1 MSSSSVLREVDVMP
15 KAPSSSIVSKCAKV
29 MDVLSV
35 AKTPMQF
42 SEVVEATGFVKSSC
56 HRILAVLISEGLAE
70 YDTAN
75 RTYRTGTRL
84 HQWARSAWRR
94 IDLQKLAG
102 DEMLRLNDV
111 TGLNAALSILDGNSI
126 LYLRTEDHVPI
137 RLAARAGDH
146 APLHCTAAGK
156 VFLAFAP
163 PARRDELLGQ
173 ITYDKYTEYTLTSRQ
188 QVERDL
194 LLTQARGYGTALRE
208 EFLQITGMAAPV
220 RDEKGDVI
228 AAVSLWSLDRDAS
241 PEAVIARAG
250 DLLDGVKRISQQIG
264 WAPEEEEA

>member
-1 MSSSSVLREVDVMP
+1 MTR
-15 KAPSSSIVSKCAKV
+15 
-29 MDVLSV
+29 
-35 AKTPMQF
+35 
-42 SEVVEATGFVKSSC
+42 
-56 HRILAVLISEGLAE
+56 
-70 YDTAN
+70 AN

>member
-1 MSSSSVLREVDVMP
+1 M
-15 KAPSSSIVSKCAKV
+15 
-29 MDVLSV
+29 
-35 AKTPMQF
+35 
-42 SEVVEATGFVKSSC
+42 
-56 HRILAVLISEGLAE
+56 
-70 YDTAN
+70 
-75 RTYRTGTRL
+75 
-84 HQWARSAWRR
+84 
-94 IDLQKLAG
+94 
-102 DEMLRLNDV
+102 
-111 TGLNAALSILDGNSI
+111 
-126 LYLRTEDHVPI
+126 
-137 RLAARAGDH
+137 
-146 APLHCTAAGK
+146 
-156 VFLAFAP
+156 FLAFAP

-250 DLLDGVKRISQQIG
+250 GFARRGQAHLAADRLGTGRGRGLTQSR
-264 WAPEEEEA
+264 

>member
-1 MSSSSVLREVDVMP
+1 M
-15 KAPSSSIVSKCAKV
+15 
-29 MDVLSV
+29 
-35 AKTPMQF
+35 
-42 SEVVEATGFVKSSC
+42 
-56 HRILAVLISEGLAE
+56 
-70 YDTAN
+70 
-75 RTYRTGTRL
+75 
-84 HQWARSAWRR
+84 
-94 IDLQKLAG
+94 
-102 DEMLRLNDV
+102 
-111 TGLNAALSILDGNSI
+111 
-126 LYLRTEDHVPI
+126 
-137 RLAARAGDH
+137 
-146 APLHCTAAGK
+146 
-156 VFLAFAP
+156 FLAFAP